1 MATLRSYE
9 DHRGRVQIPGPPIA
23 NALFKHAQASLLWLL
38 VRLWVGWQWL
48 EAGWGKLNNPVWTD
62 GSGRAIGGFWQ
73 KAVGTNP
80 EGQQTIAFDWYRA
93 FIQVLIDNQAQ
104 GWFSTL
110 IVVAE
115 LATGVMLILGALVG
129 LAAAVGLTMNLAY
142 MLAGS
147 ASINPVLMLLEVL
160 LIAAWKV
167 AGYFGL
173 DRYLLP
179 ALGTPWWRPNEQ
191 RDENAVR
198 SLSATGDRANWHE

>member
-1 MATLRSYE
+1 MATLRSYRDE
-9 DHRGRVQIPGPPIA
+9 GGRVQIPGPPLA
-23 NALFKHAQASLLWLL
+23 QALFKHTQASLLWLL

-48 EAGWGKLNNPVWTD
+48 EAGWGKLNNPAWTD

-80 EGQQTIAFDWYRA
+80 DGQPAIAFDWYRA
-93 FIQVLIDNQAQ
+93 FIQLLLDSEAQ
-104 GWFSTL
+104 GWFATL
-110 IVVAE
+110 IVAAE
-115 LATGVMLILGALVG
+115 LTTGVALILGALVG
-129 LAAAVGLTMNLAY
+129 VAAAVGLTMNLAY

-167 AGYFGL
+167 GGYLGL

-179 ALGTPWWRPNEQ
+179 ALGTPWWRPS
-191 RDENAVR
+191 DR
-198 SLSATGDRANWHE
+198 SEEGTLSATGSRANWHE